1 MADESGSNPNPEPA
15 LHFSSPSRQLESN
28 PAPALVHLLLVED
41 NRADVLLVK
50 DALELHQVKVQLHV
64 AADGE
69 EALQFIER
77 VERDAD
83 APSPGVVLLDL
94 NLPKRTGA
102 EVLSR
107 VRQSDKL
114 KDVPV
119 VILTSSDSPKDREE
133 TTRLGANR
141 YFRKPT
147 GYDEFLNIGRVLK
160 DVIEESR
167 KV

>member
-1 MADESGSNPNPEPA
+1 MA
-15 LHFSSPSRQLESN
+15 LHLSSPSRQLESN
-28 PAPALVHLLLVED
+28 PGPSPVHLLLVED

-50 DALELHQVKVQLHV
+50 DALALHQVQVQLHV
-64 AADGE
+64 APDGE
-69 EALQFIER
+69 EALNFIER
-77 VERDAD
+77 AEQDCN
-83 APSPGVVLLDL
+83 APAPGVVLLDL

-107 VRQSDKL
+107 LRQSGKL
-114 KDVPV
+114 KDIPV

-133 TTRLGANR
+133 TSRLGATR

-160 DVIEESR
+160 EIIEGSP
-167 KV
+167 KGMK